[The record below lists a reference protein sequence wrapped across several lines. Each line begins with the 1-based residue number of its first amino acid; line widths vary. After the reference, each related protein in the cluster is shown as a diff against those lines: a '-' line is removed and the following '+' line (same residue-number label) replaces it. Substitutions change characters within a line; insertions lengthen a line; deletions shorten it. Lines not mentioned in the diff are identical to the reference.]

1 MVRRMPEIR
10 TRRRALIG
18 LAALA
23 ALAAAAPA
31 QAADDVI
38 VAGQRLHV
46 VRDPFLAP
54 APAAERTAPAPHL
67 VAPAAGAAG
76 GVVATVDAALR
87 RHAITAA
94 EHERYLRIYRNS
106 LRIRASLSG
115 RCRTQL
121 ANVMIALS
129 KLATAGK
136 LSASRMPVLFRQ
148 LSRNAEFW
156 QRRPR
161 ISAGQRVTFPGEL
174 VLWQHF
180 AGQGIQFHPLA
191 NWGRAA
197 AVAEYCRKLGSKCV
211 ATQNSL
217 RLRLDRLLSLASQR
231 SGFTTWEY
239 FFWFEGG
246 RPPWT
251 SGMSQGTAI
260 QALAVGAR
268 VLKAPSISGP
278 ATGRYPSGGVAPPV
292 RPPEAPRRRY
302 LRVAAD
308 ALGAFERR
316 APAGVRVPADGGDH
330 YLLYSFA
337 PRNRVLNG
345 FLQSLIGL
353 YDFARLTGNRTARHL
368 FRLGNRAATR
378 EAPRYDTGKW
388 SKYNNLGE
396 VSSGS
401 YHALVTE
408 FLIRL
413 CQRTHS
419 KVYCRLAARFA
430 RYMGGVPSQNGGG
443 GGGGGGTS
451 GPVCGQV

>member
-1 MVRRMPEIR
+1 MQG
-10 TRRRALIG
+10 TRARPWALIG

-23 ALAAAAPA
+23 ALSAAAPA
-31 QAADDVI
+31 RAADDVI
-38 VAGQRLHV
+38 VVGPRLHV
-46 VRDPFLAP
+46 ERDPFLTP
-54 APAAERTAPAPHL
+54 APAAERAAPAPRL
-67 VAPAAGAAG
+67 AAPAAGASG
-76 GVVATVDAALR
+76 GVVATLDGALHR
-87 RHAITAA
+87 KAITAA

-106 LRIRASLSG
+106 ARIRSRLSG

-121 ANVMIALS
+121 ANVMIAMQ

-161 ISAGQRVTFPGEL
+161 ISTGQRVTFPGEL

-197 AVAEYCRKLGSKCV
+197 AVAEYCRKLGRKCV

-217 RLRLDRLLSLASQR
+217 RLRLDRLVSLASR
-231 SGFTTWEY
+231 RAGFTTWEY

-260 QALAVGAR
+260 QALAVGSR
-268 VLKAPSISGP
+268 VLKAPSPGPSGS
-278 ATGRYPSGGVAPPV
+278 GDYPSGGVAPPT
-292 RPPEAPRRRY
+292 RAPAAPKRRY
-302 LRVAAD
+302 LRVATD

-353 YDFARLTGNRTARHL
+353 YDFAKLTGNRTARHL
-368 FRLGNRAATR
+368 FRLGNRAASR

-388 SKYNNLGE
+388 SRYNNLGE
-396 VSSGS
+396 ISSGS

-430 RYMGGVPSQNGGG
+430 RYMGGLPSENGG